1 MFKEWRRRRAV
12 QRVQPGNG
20 RSLKRFR
27 WWQPLSRALFYLPL
41 KNDDGRQVVYAIDVN
56 YVQRFLSDDG
66 KGKAHLY
73 LDGKHHAESKLPA
86 AFPVQGGTIEVA
98 PTAFGLK
105 RCHYVTAEGAEHQL
119 IPDRS
124 SGEGRRAHLD
134 REHPALSRWIGFF
147 SLILLVIPLL
157 LLIPQLIE
165 VVFKLPPVTQHFG
178 TFTSP
183 IRLPGWLNFT
193 LALGAAAAGWERAL
207 RLRYNWLLDS
217 MAKG

>member
-1 MFKEWRRRRAV
+1 MFKEWQRRRAV

-20 RSLKRFR
+20 RTLKRFR
-27 WWQPLSRALFYLPL
+27 WWQPFSRTLFYLPL
-41 KNDDGRQVVYAIDVN
+41 RNDDGRQVVYAVDVN
-56 YVQRFLSDDG
+56 HVQRFLSENG

-73 LDGKHHAESKLPA
+73 LDGKHHAESELPA
-86 AFPVQGGTIEVA
+86 AFPLRGSTIEVA

-105 RCHYVTAEGAEHQL
+105 RCHYVTTEGAEHQL

-124 SGEGRRAHLD
+124 SSEGRRAHLD
-134 REHPALSRWIGFF
+134 REHPALSRLISYC

-165 VVFKLPPVTQHFG
+165 VVFKLPPVTQRFG

-183 IRLPGWLNFT
+183 IQLPGWLNLT
-193 LALGAAAAGWERAL
+193 LTLGAAAAGWERAL